1 MTVLD
6 DVAQYFRKAAPDPI
20 RDDGIAKGLGLSV
33 RQHANRNTR
42 ELALRPG
49 FDRRRGP
56 CRECHDTKLVIRWRT

>member
-42 ELALRPG
+42 ELALRQG
-49 FDRRRGP
+49 FDCHAR
-56 CRECHDTKLVIRWRT
+56 HDTKLVIRWRT